1 MEPTATEHTAH
12 RAENGAPRGN
22 RPTGG
27 AAPL

>member
-1 MEPTATEHTAH
+1 MEPTATEHTTH
-12 RAENGAPRGN
+12 RAENGTPLGN